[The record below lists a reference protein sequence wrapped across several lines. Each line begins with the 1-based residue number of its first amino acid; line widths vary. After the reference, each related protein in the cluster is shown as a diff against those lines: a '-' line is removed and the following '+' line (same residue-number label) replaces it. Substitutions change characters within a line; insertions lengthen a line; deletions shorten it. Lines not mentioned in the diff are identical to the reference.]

1 MKAHKKQAQ
10 QTTPPKKDKDQHF
23 FDVANLDKLSPEER
37 KNALRRI
44 IKAAEGDEE
53 AVLTKDDFLKAL
65 KKATRPVS
73 PKASPVKGK
82 RKTSA

>member
-1 MKAHKKQAQ
+1 MTKKTKQTNK
-10 QTTPPKKDKDQHF
+10 TTPPKKDKDQHF

-37 KNALRRI
+37 KKVLGNI
-44 IKAAEGDEE
+44 VDTMEEDEE

-82 RKTSA
+82 KKTSA